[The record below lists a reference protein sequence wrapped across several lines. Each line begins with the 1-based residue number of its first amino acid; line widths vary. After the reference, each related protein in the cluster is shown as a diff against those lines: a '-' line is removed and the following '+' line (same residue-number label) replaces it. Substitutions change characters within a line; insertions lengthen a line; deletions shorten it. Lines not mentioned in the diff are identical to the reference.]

1 MLQGVT
7 LLCKLMPLLF
17 KPRWDYED
25 KYEKKN
31 EKDVG
36 RNSKMTPYLNNLS
49 VVSVVLSYQLLN

>member
-1 MLQGVT
+1 
-7 LLCKLMPLLF
+7 MPLLF

-36 RNSKMTPYLNNLS
+36 RNSKMTPYD
-49 VVSVVLSYQLLN
+49 VCVLSYQLLN

>member
-1 MLQGVT
+1 MNLV
-7 LLCKLMPLLF
+7 LCKLMPLLF